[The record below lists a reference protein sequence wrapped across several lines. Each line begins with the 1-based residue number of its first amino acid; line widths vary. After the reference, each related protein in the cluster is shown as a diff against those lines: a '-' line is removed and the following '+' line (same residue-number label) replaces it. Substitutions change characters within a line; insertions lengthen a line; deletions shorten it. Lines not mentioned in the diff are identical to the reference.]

1 MKKKF
6 DRIAALFLVSILLI
20 SVILSPAPAAA
31 AAEDSETIYINT
43 AEDLTELAKNCTLD
57 TWSQGKQVVLQ
68 ADISLENVEFTAIPT
83 FGGTFDG
90 NGYTIS
96 GLKIDQST
104 TPSGLFG
111 SLQENAVVKNL
122 KVSGSVI
129 GDQKTGGIV
138 GCNLGTVEACQNSS
152 YVNTVSV
159 DPTLSPED
167 IDIDFSMDISK
178 LSSMDTNMSSSD
190 TGGIAGYSSGI
201 LVKCMNN
208 APVGYPHIGYNVGGV
223 VSRSCGYLYE
233 CENNADVFGRK
244 DVSGIAGQMEPYIA
258 QNITESTLARLER
271 QFDELDG
278 MLDTAL
284 NDANEGVGNIASR
297 LNRIAD
303 YMDSAAGAARNIRTY
318 GSVTSTVTGSG
329 EAAYLLPVR

>member
-68 ADISLENVEFTAIPT
+68 ADISLEDVEFAAIPT
-83 FGGTFDG
+83 FGGMFDG

-208 APVGYPHIGYNVGGV
+208 APVGYPHIGYNVGG
-223 VSRSCGYLYE
+223 
-233 CENNADVFGRK
+233 
-244 DVSGIAGQMEPYIA
+244 IAGQMEPYIA